1 MKRMLGGDVRLKQQ
15 MCIPFGLYYCRS
27 NKMDKDKQKQWNR
40 NRFNELFNSIAEKVK
55 PEN

>member
-1 MKRMLGGDVRLKQQ
+1 MLGGDVRLKQQ
-15 MCIPFGLYYCRS
+15 MYIPFGLYYFRS
-27 NKMDKDKQKQWNR
+27 NKMDEDKQKQWNR

>member
-1 MKRMLGGDVRLKQQ
+1 MLGGDVRLKQQ
-15 MCIPFGLYYCRS
+15 MYIPFGLYCFRS